1 MMFQKSLYLTY
12 IYWRRLFTKD
22 DWLTIGVLLA
32 VFSFCLVGIY
42 QTYEQNYYF
51 LFIFLISSVAHH
63 FGRNDFP
70 LLQQFSDWRK
80 IIFLEYLFNIL
91 PIVLIFSI
99 KQDFLYAVLCV
110 FVVSILVFLP
120 QKSIKIVY
128 PFAIFDPFWVVSF
141 RRYKLIFL
149 FPLLIFL
156 LVMGKIYDNEN
167 LALFVFFLTAILGV
181 IPYFERE
188 FLAHILASKFKGE
201 KYLGKQILC
210 GMRNFTILFLPIFV
224 LSLVLFSWKITFLG
238 MFSYLIV
245 MLAILTKYTFF
256 ENLLVQSI
264 VFTMIMS
271 GYAFGLP
278 LICLPFLYYQAIKK
292 IKKSQNVTD

>member
-12 IYWRRLFTKD
+12 IYWRKIFSKG
-22 DWLTIGVLLA
+22 DWLTIGALLA

-42 QTYEQNYYF
+42 QTYEKNYYF
-51 LFIFLISSVAHH
+51 LFVFLISLVAHH

-70 LLQQFSDWRK
+70 LLQRFSNWRK
-80 IIFLEYLFNIL
+80 IIFLEYLFTIL
-91 PIVLIFSI
+91 PILLIFSI

-167 LALFVFFLTAILGV
+167 LALFVFFVMAILGA

-188 FLAHILASKFKGE
+188 FLIHILVSKFKGE
-201 KYLGKQILC
+201 KYFGRQILC
-210 GMRNFTILFLPIFV
+210 GIKNFTILFLPIFV

-238 MFSYLIV
+238 VFSYLV
-245 MLAILTKYTFF
+245 VALAILTKYTFF
-256 ENLLVQSI
+256 ENPLMQSI
-264 VFTMIMS
+264 IFVIIMG

-278 LICLPFLYYQAIKK
+278 LICLPFLYYKAVKK
-292 IKKSQNVTD
+292 IKKLQNVTD

>member
-1 MMFQKSLYLTY
+1 MIRVVFYLIY
-12 IYWRRLFTKD
+12 IHWRKFFSKG

-32 VFSFCLVGIY
+32 VFSFCLIGIY
-42 QTYEQNYYF
+42 QTYEKNYYF
-51 LFIFLISSVAHH
+51 LFIFLISSMAHH
-63 FGRNDFP
+63 FGRNDFQ
-70 LLQQFSDWRK
+70 LLQKKSNWRK

-91 PIVLIFSI
+91 PILLIFSL

-120 QKSIKIVY
+120 QKSFKIVY

-149 FPLLIFL
+149 FPILIFL

-210 GMRNFTILFLPIFV
+210 GMKNFSILFIPIFV
-224 LSLVLFSWKITFLG
+224 LSFVFFSWEITFLG
-238 MFSYLIV
+238 LFSFLFV
-245 MLAILTKYTFF
+245 FLAILTKYTFF
-256 ENLLVQSI
+256 ENTLMQSI
-264 VFTMIMS
+264 VFVMIIG
-271 GYAFGLP
+271 GYSLGFP
-278 LICLPFLYYQAIKK
+278 LICLPFLYYKAVKNLE
-292 IKKSQNVTD
+292 NVTN